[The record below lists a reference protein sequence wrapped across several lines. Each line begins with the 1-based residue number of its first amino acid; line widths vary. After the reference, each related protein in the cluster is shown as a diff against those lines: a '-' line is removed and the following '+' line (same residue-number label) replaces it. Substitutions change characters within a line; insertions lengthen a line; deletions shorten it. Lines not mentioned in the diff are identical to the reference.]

1 MKEGISYSFLLNIII
16 LFIFVCAAIITGIF
30 SYYRAFRAGTMIV
43 NEIEKFEGFNCVS
56 AESISQK
63 LSGVSYN
70 LPFDV
75 NCKTGET
82 NCVTDV
88 GKNYKVYSYNLDASS
103 STPDSV
109 EKIEIGDFSYDGAS
123 SISCDGNMC
132 TMSSK
137 YQYGVYT
144 YMYIDLPIVS
154 GLVRIPIF
162 NKTRVMIDQRSLSSV
177 KSGGKTYV
185 FDRDV
190 LPYEYI
196 NNYSEYYVNYA
207 EEKEEIGKEIDISSA
222 TNYID
227 AIKLFSQKI
236 LDNYNTKSNSKIDSD
251 YYNEELKK
259 YGYGIRLD
267 DGYLDSKSNLRE
279 LFKLSDASLEN
290 SQSLKNSLKKTCGT
304 VVDWSLF

>member
-1 MKEGISYSFLLNIII
+1 MKESISYSFLLNIII

-82 NCVTDV
+82 NCVTDA

-103 STPDSV
+103 STPTSI
-109 EKIEIGDFSYDGAS
+109 EKIAIGDSSYDGAS

-162 NKTRVMIDQRSLSSV
+162 NKTRVMIDQRALSSV
-177 KSGGKTYV
+177 KSGDKTYV

-190 LPYEYI
+190 LPYEYMK
-196 NNYSEYYVNYA
+196 NYSKYYDDYA
-207 EEKEEIGKEIDISSA
+207 ESQDEIGKEVDVSSSV
-222 TNYID
+222 NYVD
-227 AIKLFSQKI
+227 AIKMFSQQKVFT
-236 LDNYNTKSNSKIDSD
+236 NYVKKNLSGYE
-251 YYNEELKK
+251 YYNDELEK

-267 DGYLDSKSNLRE
+267 DKYQERESNLRE
-279 LFKLSDASLEN
+279 LFKASDANLEN
-290 SQSLKNSLKKTCGT
+290 SQSLNDTLKKKCGT